1 MQGKSL
7 KLLFIF
13 SGQNTNTIDVG
24 NLIIIN
30 SVRELLMIVSPE
42 TWTGQVS
49 FMFEPP
55 EENNE
60 I

>member
-30 SVRELLMIVSPE
+30 RVRELLMIVSPE

-49 FMFEPP
+49 LMFEPP